1 MRAFFFFFATRA
13 QTGEGYPVICCSL
26 CASRPV
32 FASGKDRGGEKKKK
46 SVQMRVCLRM
56 WSCFMCLHCKGRL
69 EEKGEIKRKQGDW
82 CSAPVKVSDS
92 WLIVSYCE

>member
-1 MRAFFFFFATRA
+1 MKVIQSSAARYVRAGLFLRVEKT
-13 QTGEGYPVICCSL
+13 E
-26 CASRPV
+26 
-32 FASGKDRGGEKKKK
+32 GEKKKK